1 MFLRMDVSKYNA
13 LWILKFKKRS
23 RWRTLWESTKKKTKD
38 EPQIVFYHKISWA
51 CVENTDCACVCRGDI
66 CWRRAR
72 GSNTF
77 CTPYAPTFL
86 PMKLL
91 INWHSSKITLLQRTS
106 LDQDGEGWSIL
117 YRSPSLV
124 VLGVNA
130 PKLINY

>member
-23 RWRTLWESTKKKTKD
+23 RWRTLWESTKKKKQRTNHKSYFTIKLV
-38 EPQIVFYHKISWA
+38 ERVLRIQIAHV
-51 CVENTDCACVCRGDI
+51 CVCDI

-72 GSNTF
+72 GLNTF
-77 CTPYAPTFL
+77 CTPYASTFL

-91 INWHSSKITLLQRTS
+91 INWHSSKITLCQQTS

-117 YRSPSLV
+117 YRSPSLA
-124 VLGVNA
+124 VLGENA
-130 PKLINY
+130 PKLMNY